1 MSVGG
6 RPLWCVSRT
15 QVRHRA
21 RSEKQRGR
29 IFLVDSSGER
39 ALSLFATSALIAAV
53 AAALIAAVAAAL
65 TAALTAALVAANG
78 RSVLLH
84 LATADR
90 RSILLH
96 PPASVDF
103 CATFRSHYRWAA
115 ANGGVALNV
124 LAGTFDRSAI
134 PSAVAITPL
143 GRSVAPALPAIFA
156 APTEVAPP
164 GKAAAI
170 PAGPVPAIEIEAVAV
185 AFDNEDRRPLF
196 MSVAS
201 SAGFSPA
208 PMLIDMAFPLL
219 ALIASATAA
228 APYSDFRIGP
238 SRFVTYLNLPIASS
252 QEGCPQFNFVAQ

>member
-39 ALSLFATSALIAAV
+39 ALSLFATSALIAAVAAALIAAV

-238 SRFVTYLNLPIASS
+238 WSRKAIS
-252 QEGCPQFNFVAQ
+252 